1 MKKYGREY
9 GVERIC
15 RELEIGKSGY
25 YAWLKRPKSR
35 RAVENEKLLFDI
47 RVIFEKHKKR
57 YGSPRIFE
65 ELEKKYSE
73 NRIARLMRKNG
84 IRAKQAK
91 KYKATTNSKHNYPVA
106 VNILQQIFVVVMPN
120 KVWVADITYVWT
132 DEGWLYVAAVV
143 DLYARKVVGLAMSE
157 RINAELSNAALK
169 QAIVR
174 RRPPAGLIYHS
185 DQGATY
191 AAGPHQEIVAGTELV
206 MSMSGKG
213 NPYDNAVAE
222 SFIGTL
228 KKELIFDEVFRTR
241 AEAKNKIFGYVEG
254 YYNTERRHSYNGYKS
269 PEQAE
274 KNYYQLN
281 KAST

>member
-1 MKKYGREY
+1 VKKYGREY

>member
-91 KYKATTNSKHNYPVA
+91 KYKATPNSKHNYPVA